1 LSAKEKNYF
10 YEKLGVEFGFSG
22 TEIELIQDGKAYL
35 IKKDKLKTN
44 IPVITENALVTFTK
58 DLDLNE
64 ELKASIVANTD
75 MSGNIDKTLELVHKN
90 FKLTQ
95 NEQKK
100 VDWNANLN
108 FNLDRAFDDEKSGI
122 HDDETK
128 GKGIK
133 NITVTS
139 KGQNSDL
146 ESIKAEL
153 NNPNWSFSV
162 ELEKAINRNKTGNAA
177 DADTIRVKNMVLNN
191 PRMWQWYGGYA
202 GVEEVFGDTMS
213 KKEKSDLLKLAGSMN
228 FDKGFS
234 VSSNFDYRIDD
245 GQTTGNI
252 KFSKEPATSIE
263 DLKSGNYSN
272 WSGSLNIGKEKDGY
286 IGNLVFQGPDKEIK
300 GGATKYDLGFGTN
313 KNLEL
318 GLSKMFNKDGFHYGT
333 TLSED
338 QIKFTIAKQL
348 GVLPNQISK
357 SVFARMQAD
366 MEKQRNKVLRTTEEP
381 QLITDNPKEV
391 WPYLDR
397 QFNTER
403 NVKAK
408 GGIAGQL
415 HLNPKTQEV

>member
-1 LSAKEKNYF
+1 
-10 YEKLGVEFGFSG
+10 
-22 TEIELIQDGKAYL
+22 
-35 IKKDKLKTN
+35 
-44 IPVITENALVTFTK
+44 
-58 DLDLNE
+58 
-64 ELKASIVANTD
+64 
-75 MSGNIDKTLELVHKN
+75 MSGDMKKTLKLTHDN
-90 FKLTQ
+90 FELTQ

-100 VDWNANLN
+100 VDWNANLH
-108 FNLDRAFDDEKSGI
+108 FNLDKRFEDEKSGI
-122 HDDETK
+122 YDDETK

-133 NITVTS
+133 DITVTS
-139 KGQNSDL
+139 KGKNGVL
-146 ESIKAEL
+146 KLIRAEIG
-153 NNPNWSFSV
+153 NPNWNFSV
-162 ELEKAINRNKTGNAA
+162 ELEKAENRNATGNAA

-191 PRMWQWYGGYA
+191 PSMWRWYGGYA
-202 GVEEVFGDTMS
+202 GVGEVFGDTMS

-228 FDKGFS
+228 FDQGFS

-272 WSGSLNIGKEKDGY
+272 WGGSLNIGKEKDGY
-286 IGNLVFQGPDKEIK
+286 TGDLVFQGPDKDIE
-300 GGATKYDLGFGTN
+300 GGATKYGLSFGTN

-318 GLSKMFNKDGFHYGT
+318 GLSKMFNKDGFHFGT

-348 GVLPNQISK
+348 NVHPDRISK
-357 SVFARMQAD
+357 SLIARMQAD
-366 MEKQRNKVLRTTEEP
+366 MEKKRNKVLRITKEP
-381 QLITDNPKEV
+381 QVITDNPKEA
-391 WPYLDR
+391 WAWLDR

-415 HLNPKTQEV
+415 HLNSKTQEV